1 MQSSEWW
8 LNEDVI
14 DRILDK
20 ETAVEEGEGWPLD
33 KLFRNVDE
41 GWWCLTTTMLVNTLQ
56 GL

>member
-20 ETAVEEGEGWPLD
+20 ETAVEGWPLD

-41 GWWCLTTTMLVNTLQ
+41 GWWCLTTTMLLNTLQ